1 MDKVEF
7 HKMKTPLA
15 ELNELAQK
23 QFIDQPQINFE
34 VLGLDH
40 QKKFKCQIE
49 VNGFNAVIQVAS
61 SKDTAKRKAAEILLN
76 QIKDTIDLTKKPK
89 LKGVSS
95 LSTEKV
101 APQALNSDLNAISQ
115 LLEYYQN
122 GLIDEVDY
130 QFKEY
135 DLKPQRQYECIAK
148 VAQLEVTEISTSKKK
163 SKLKAASTLIEA
175 LKDTN
180 LLSNKSELKPLKKSL
195 TPLAKLHEYSS
206 RDAIGQVAFE
216 LSKVGDHEFNCQ
228 CKVDQF
234 VVNAQSS
241 SKKDAKQLASK
252 LMIEQLELSGIDLS
266 KPVKE
271 SKYAVEPNATRD
283 WIYSICPI
291 DVEIRKVSW
300 YLESNCVLLTL
311 GVKRKNPSSSVEK
324 LKKQIEDETKLFVL
338 INRERDAKKA
348 IERLK
353 SVANKDGIITD
364 AKQLEPIALGSYF
377 KPKAYD
383 EPIINWD
390 NRVDHTKDHCFTIDS
405 DSSIDLDDA
414 FSFEVKDN
422 GLFICIHIADVSE
435 LVIENSKED
444 YKAKRQCFSY
454 YGASKQLPMLLNQTM
469 YKASLLPHKD
479 RMAWTVAMQLDHDA
493 NLKHYRIYPSVIRSK
508 FRLDQAT
515 IAKLIDKKADKQS
528 KAFEL
533 MTELSDKLMQKRL
546 QSGGVTEIA
555 EENIGYQLVQEYM
568 LLANQVV
575 ADYCCQKNIPIPYR
589 THQFADDSID
599 IKALYNQEKNHKGLM
614 SFLGRAS
621 YNVEPK
627 IHEALAFK
635 TYCHFTSP
643 IRRYADLLVQ
653 RQLRRFVFG
662 EPIEDSQTMQ
672 NTIKILNQC
681 EQELEISQTTIRYI
695 ERLEVQFRQCGKPVE
710 AIIEK
715 EEDGFYF
722 LKALSSKHD
731 RYLMIGTHEIKDK
744 LTIGNSLKVIQESYY
759 DVINEGFG
767 CFCI

>member
-1 MDKVEF
+1 MHKLHMRHDRRRLGRGRGHVEMILGEAGGRTIVEHEAVF
-7 HKMKTPLA
+7 AQHQAIARLA
-15 ELNELAQK
+15 HRQALPAIGVEPVEELGRIGTLNVDLAQRGDIGDA
-23 QFIDQPQINFE
+23 QLVTGRAGFTDGAFQPVGFACLGVPARAHPQPGFDEGRAVGLGPVIDRGVAE
-34 VLGLDH
+34 
-40 QKKFKCQIE
+40 
-49 VNGFNAVIQVAS
+49 GFVVALAVVTGESAHGHGRVGWAEGGGSHSRDLRLKRI
-61 SKDTAKRKAAEILLN
+61 SKHCKA
-76 QIKDTIDLTKKPK
+76 ID
-89 LKGVSS
+89 
-95 LSTEKV
+95 
-101 APQALNSDLNAISQ
+101 
-115 LLEYYQN
+115 
-122 GLIDEVDY
+122 
-130 QFKEY
+130 
-135 DLKPQRQYECIAK
+135 IAK
-148 VAQLEVTEISTSKKK
+148 FSC
-163 SKLKAASTLIEA
+163 
-175 LKDTN
+175 
-180 LLSNKSELKPLKKSL
+180 
-195 TPLAKLHEYSS
+195 H
-206 RDAIGQVAFE
+206 
-216 LSKVGDHEFNCQ
+216 
-228 CKVDQF
+228 CKVDTF
-234 VVNAQSS
+234 SVTAEASN
-241 SKKDAKQLASK
+241 KKEAKQLAAQ
-252 LMIEQLELSGIDLS
+252 LMIDELKANEVDLS
-266 KPVKE
+266 DPVKE
-271 SKYAVEPNATRD
+271 SKYTVEPNATRD
-283 WIYSICPI
+283 WIYSICPT

-300 YLESNCVLLTL
+300 YLDSNCVLLTL
-311 GVKRKNPSSSVEK
+311 GVKRKNPNSSVEK

-469 YKASLLPHKD
+469 YQASLLPHKD

-508 FRLDQAT
+508 FRLDQAI

-575 ADYCCQKNIPIPYR
+575 ADYCYQKNIPIPYR

-599 IKALYNQEKNHKGLM
+599 IKALYNQEKNHKSLM

-627 IHEALAFK
+627 VHEALAFK

-653 RQLRRFVFG
+653 RQLRRFIFG

-672 NTIKILNQC
+672 KKIKLLNQC

-695 ERLEVQFRQCGKPVE
+695 ERLEVQFRQCGKQVE
-710 AIIEK
+710 VIIEK

-759 DVINEGFG
+759 DVINEAFG
-767 CFCI
+767 CCLI